1 MQCVVFIPD
10 STGTTSVARAN
21 LPPDVPRKDVVF
33 NIGRAAIFVN
43 AFPPR
48 NLDELRYATRDMLHQ
63 PQRGAAQYPH
73 LELWVMT
80 TLITPKTPEELLEE
94 SVVALGLPAL
104 EQDERSRG
112 LQQRQLQLP
121 TLSPHARSAGKSS
134 SRGPTKHSH
143 TYVQQLSRESARE
156 LAKTALSMR
165 STSIGDYTREPPQ
178 DTELNAVVR
187 VDHHVRK
194 CELRLDPDIITWSR
208 GSKTLGVL
216 PTDDVVGAELLA
228 KKAASSFCVHYFKK
242 DRGSGAK
249 ALRRTALTG

>member
-43 AFPPR
+43 AFPSR

-73 LELWVMT
+73 LELWQVHCRGADHAQA
-80 TLITPKTPEELLEE
+80 PEELLEE

-121 TLSPHARSAGKSS
+121 TLSPYARSAGKSS

-165 STSIGDYTREPPQ
+165 STSIGDYPFKNPRELPGSSLRESIRRVTAFSRREPPL

-187 VDHHVRK
+187 VDHLVRK
-194 CELRLDPDIITWSR
+194 LRM
-208 GSKTLGVL
+208 
-216 PTDDVVGAELLA
+216 
-228 KKAASSFCVHYFKK
+228 H
-242 DRGSGAK
+242 
-249 ALRRTALTG
+249 

>member
-1 MQCVVFIPD
+1 C
-10 STGTTSVARAN
+10 
-21 LPPDVPRKDVVF
+21 
-33 NIGRAAIFVN
+33 
-43 AFPPR
+43 
-48 NLDELRYATRDMLHQ
+48 
-63 PQRGAAQYPH
+63 RGADHAQA
-73 LELWVMT
+73 
-80 TLITPKTPEELLEE
+80 PEELLEE

-112 LQQRQLQLP
+112 LQQRQLQLL

-156 LAKTALSMR
+156 LAKTALRMR
-165 STSIGDYTREPPQ
+165 STSIGDYTFKNPRELPGSSLRESIRRVTAFSRREPPL

-194 CELRLDPDIITWSR
+194 CELRLDPDIIAWSR
-208 GSKTLGVL
+208 GCKTLGVL

-228 KKAASSFCVHYFKK
+228 EKAASSFCVHYFKK

-249 ALRRTALTG
+249 ALRRTALTGENFGHRDHGFRKAFGWPYDRADLVNFLASQFVSNKVALWGNDDCHFATL